1 MAASLKEGGTV
12 PEVREE
18 FKMSVMSGVR
28 FWRQALTRVEGMGSK
43 GQEESLMPD
52 SILERSDAVMGEK
65 GGKTFGLQVGGLRV
79 PGQRGWERRWL
90 AGCVCFQFLSEKII
104 GNYCICLG

>member
-65 GGKTFGLQVGGLRV
+65 EEKLWSAGRGSESSGSEGVGEEV
-79 PGQRGWERRWL
+79 VSWL
-90 AGCVCFQFLSEKII
+90 CMFSIFE
-104 GNYCICLG
+104 